1 MADGGWKLDRQI
13 SLGLLLALIV
23 QTAGALLWA
32 GRTAERIDQLELRLE
47 AQAGVV
53 ERLARLEE
61 QASASRTV
69 LARIEAKLDRDR

>member
-1 MADGGWKLDRQI
+1 MTDGGWKLDRQI

-32 GRTAERIDQLELRLE
+32 GRTAERIDQLEMRLE
-47 AQAGVV
+47 AQADVV

-61 QASASRTV
+61 QAMATRTV
-69 LARIEAKLDRDR
+69 LVRIEAKLDRGA

>member
-1 MADGGWKLDRQI
+1 MDGGWKLARQI

-23 QTAGALLWA
+23 QTSGALMWA

-61 QASASRTV
+61 QALATRTV
-69 LARIEAKLDRDR
+69 LSRIEVKLDRER